1 LCRNELASRTEATKV
16 HFMLRAPRIRAALLA
31 SCLLLVLAPVFAG
44 EKREESALD
53 YALRTAE
60 ASLAKNDH
68 SSGNLWVE
76 RALERDPKSVKAWD
90 LKSRYALA
98 LDDQDGQV
106 YALHQAVRLAI
117 AQKLPR
123 ATVEGLRTR
132 LVAVDPAANDL
143 LGLSK
148 VFVAKLSAVAAQYEA
163 DGRPHSAI
171 QVHKEILA
179 LDPES
184 PSTAAIQRLASKPDP
199 SLAADAKPK
208 DLLDGIST
216 DWIREF
222 DAAHAKWNDRAKLER
237 EHYVTHTNAGY
248 AVLVRAAEAMEQMNA
263 FYREFFAYGTEEDG
277 RSVPRIDLV
286 IFQTRDEYL
295 KLGSSPAEWSAGQF
309 TGSAVETYIGS
320 GTFDDMTGTLFHEA
334 AHQFV
339 SLATNASGWL
349 NEGLASFFEGTR
361 ILSNGTVIMNLPA
374 NHRLFPM
381 VERIQGGWM
390 SDAKDGIGAGDGAD
404 SDPKKAPTFRI
415 VLENKYEWGPP
426 WYAPTWAVVYFLYNY
441 QDPLDGRYVYRAA
454 FREFVNSSGGR
465 VGEGAVGNFE
475 EVVLANPLPPIKG
488 VPRPKGTADVRLP
501 KTVDELNE
509 VWKDWL
515 IALAKEQNGELQ
527 VARPYA
533 QWARYA
539 VKNKDEAVAREH
551 FEKALLANS
560 QDVDTL
566 FDFAAFLA
574 ERKGA
579 DRATKLALQGLRILE
594 SRTPVDAK
602 AVQAAERSLEKYD
615 EKRTALDTIHRE
627 LWAAGASLVQRYKSA
642 GMPTMVMDLAWHFGA
657 DLGAPG
663 MMGHYADAVRK
674 GGKPLQRWQLAY
686 DEESLEGWSA
696 SADTVFTAQGKN
708 LVSKLGEYTEQ
719 GFDYRV
725 LTFDTTTSGDYSFE
739 AEVLAEK
746 GQVNFCG
753 LVFGKKDINN
763 FHGLILFPGKVD
775 VDGSRKGLADT
786 GFIDLASCYG
796 GSNIKTWRHSPVKT
810 AVEQEG
816 ASHGQ
821 VWHKLRIDVAGSIV
835 DAWFD
840 GEYVTTQDF
849 GSVDV
854 LRGSFGIIA
863 GPGMAQYTRVRFLS
877 RPLNDPAAV
886 IDRELRLEKLQK
898 TSSGPIGGSYLG
910 LVPPFPET
918 TRWIQ
923 GARKSWDENGP
934 RPQLFVLWSIPQNT
948 LVPIDGWL
956 NEFVAKYARIGLECV
971 MVASVN
977 DAETAQA
984 YLAEHPMP
992 GAIAVD
998 RRDKPGIG
1006 NTFEKYSVD
1015 KFNLPRA
1022 LLLDVDGRV
1031 VWEGDPGFSTTE
1043 PWAAGVE
1050 TFLDA
1055 PLQELITRGRLEE
1068 LATWLTTWKEK
1079 GQPAL
1084 KQGDVA
1090 VALPLMRAARDFEP
1104 GRTQST
1110 DEARDK
1116 LDALEAAVG
1125 ALQTTAASFAREAAE
1140 PAIPLLAAYAP
1151 LLKQTIDKNTQFVLA
1166 QHRDS
1171 KNAREWQD
1179 AVKVCEK
1186 IKANVKKDAKLELA
1200 QELLAKLQG
1209 QQGRFSKELAAD
1221 LAPAVEASDF
1231 DALNEI
1237 AVEASRRPLRWLLED
1252 YLRW

>member
-1 LCRNELASRTEATKV
+1 MRRATR
-16 HFMLRAPRIRAALLA
+16 LRAAFSIA
-31 SCLLLVLAPVFAG
+31 CVLLVLAPAFAG
-44 EKREESALD
+44 DKREESALD

-60 ASLAKNDH
+60 ACLVKSDH
-68 SSGNLWVE
+68 AGVNLWVE

-98 LDDQDGQV
+98 LEDQDGHV
-106 YALHQAVRLAI
+106 YALHQALRLAI

-123 ATVEGLRTR
+123 ASIEEMRKR

-148 VFVAKLSAVAAQYEA
+148 VFVAKLSALAEQYEA

-184 PSTAAIQRLASKPDP
+184 ASAAAILRLASKPDP

-222 DAAHAKWNDRAKLER
+222 DAQHAQWSDHAKLER
-237 EHYVTHTNAGY
+237 DHYVTHTNAGY
-248 AVLVRAAEAMEQMNA
+248 AVLVRAAEAMEQMNS

-277 RSVPRIDLV
+277 RTVPRIDLV

-295 KLGSSPAEWSAGQF
+295 KLGSSPAEWSGGQF
-309 TGSAVETYIGS
+309 TGSAVETYVGT

-361 ILSNGTVIMNLPA
+361 ILLNGTVIMNLPA

-381 VERIQGGWM
+381 VERIGGGWM
-390 SDAKDGIGAGDGAD
+390 SDAKDGIGDGDGAK

-465 VGEGAVGNFE
+465 VGDGAVGNFE

-488 VPRPKGTADVRLP
+488 VPRPKGSADVRLP

-515 IALAKEQNGELQ
+515 IALAKEQNGEIQ

-539 VKNKDEAVAREH
+539 VKNKDDAVAREH
-551 FEKALLANS
+551 FEKALQANS
-560 QDVDTL
+560 QDIDTL

-574 ERKGA
+574 DRKDT
-579 DRATKLALQGLRILE
+579 DRATKLALQAVRILE
-594 SRTPVDAK
+594 SRTPVDTK
-602 AVQAAERSLEKYD
+602 AVAAAEKTLEKYD
-615 EKRTALDTIHRE
+615 EKRKALDTLHKE

-642 GMPTMVMDLAWHFGA
+642 GLPTMVMDLAWHFGT

-686 DEESLEGWSA
+686 DEQSLAGWDA
-696 SADTVFTAQGKN
+696 SADSVFSADGKN
-708 LVSKLGEYTEQ
+708 LISKLGEYSEK

-775 VDGSRKGLADT
+775 TDGSRKGFADT

-796 GSNIKTWRHSPVKT
+796 GTNIKTWRHSPVKT
-810 AVEQEG
+810 TVEQTG

-863 GPGMAQYTRVRFLS
+863 GPGSAQYTRVRFLS
-877 RPLNDPAAV
+877 RPLNDPAAK

-898 TSSGPIGGSYLG
+898 TSNGPVGGSYLG

-918 TRWIQ
+918 SRWIQ
-923 GARKSWDENGP
+923 GERKAWDEKGP
-934 RPQLFVLWSIPQNT
+934 RPQLLVLWSIPQNK

-971 MVASVN
+971 LVASVN
-977 DAETAQA
+977 DTETAQA

-992 GAIAVD
+992 GAIAID

-1015 KFNLPRA
+1015 KFNLPRMI
-1022 LLLDVDGRV
+1022 LLDVDGRV
-1031 VWEGDPGFSTTE
+1031 VWEGDPGFSTIE

-1055 PLQELITRGRLEE
+1055 PLGELITRGRLEE
-1068 LATWLTTWKEK
+1068 LATWLIAWKDK
-1079 GQPAL
+1079 GLPAA
-1084 KQGDVA
+1084 KAGDVA
-1090 VALPLMRAARDFEP
+1090 TALPLLRTAREFEP

-1110 DEARDK
+1110 DDARNK
-1116 LDALEAAVG
+1116 LDAIEAALN
-1125 ALQTTAASFAREAAE
+1125 ALQTTAASFARENAE
-1140 PAIPLLAAYAP
+1140 PAVSALAAFAP
-1151 LLKQTIDKNTQFVLA
+1151 LFKKTIDKNTQVVLA

-1171 KNAREWQD
+1171 KNAREWQE
-1179 AVKVCEK
+1179 AVKACEK
-1186 IKANVKKDAKLELA
+1186 IKANVKKDVKLSLARDLVAKLSG
-1200 QELLAKLQG
+1200 QEC
-1209 QQGRFSKELAAD
+1209 RFSKDLAAA
-1221 LAPAVEASDF
+1221 LEPAVAASDF
-1231 DALNEI
+1231 DALNKI
-1237 AVEASRRPLRWLLED
+1237 AEEAQRRPLRWIVAD